1 MTNDWM
7 DDLLKEEV
15 HKEIRV
21 PSHLDREI
29 RARLG
34 DREEKNPINGY
45 ILGLLVLSFIYQWG
59 LFAPALKYLSAYL
72 SPGKLLA
79 LACICLEVLGLSLLF
94 ALVLI
99 HQWKKGEI

>member
-7 DDLLKEEV
+7 DDLLKEEL

-21 PSHLDREI
+21 PSDLDRKI
-29 RARLG
+29 RTRLG
-34 DREEKNPINGY
+34 DGKEKNPINGY

>member
-7 DDLLKEEV
+7 DDLLKEEL

-29 RARLG
+29 QTRLG
-34 DREEKNPINGY
+34 DGKEKNPINGY

-59 LFAPALKYLSAYL
+59 LFVPALKILQNYL

-79 LACICLEVLGLSLLF
+79 LACICLEVLSLSLLF

>member
-7 DDLLKEEV
+7 DDLLKEEL

-29 RARLG
+29 RARIMDG
-34 DREEKNPINGY
+34 KEKNPINSY

-59 LFAPALKYLSAYL
+59 LFVPALKILQNYL
-72 SPGKLLA
+72 SPGNLLV

>member
-7 DDLLKEEV
+7 DDLLKEEL

-29 RARLG
+29 QTRLG
-34 DREEKNPINGY
+34 DGKEKNPINGY

-59 LFAPALKYLSAYL
+59 LFVPALKILQNYL
-72 SPGKLLA
+72 SPGNLLV

-94 ALVLI
+94 TLVLI

>member
-7 DDLLKEEV
+7 NDLLKEEL

-21 PSHLDREI
+21 PSHLNREI
-29 RARLG
+29 QTRLG
-34 DREEKNPINGY
+34 DGKEKNPINGY

-59 LFAPALKYLSAYL
+59 LFVPALKILEAYL
-72 SPGKLLA
+72 SPGKLLT
-79 LACICLEVLGLSLLF
+79 LACICLEVLSLSLLF

>member
-7 DDLLKEEV
+7 DDLLKEEL

-21 PSHLDREI
+21 PSHLDQEI
-29 RARLG
+29 QTRLG
-34 DREEKNPINGY
+34 DGKEKNPINGY

-59 LFAPALKYLSAYL
+59 LFAPALKILQNYL
-72 SPGKLLA
+72 SPGKLLV

>member
-29 RARLG
+29 RARIMDG
-34 DREEKNPINGY
+34 KEKNPINSY

-59 LFAPALKYLSAYL
+59 LFVPALKILQNYL
-72 SPGKLLA
+72 SPGNLLV